1 MIVSKVERMVRVVA
15 MSAVVAMASGAAV
28 PTRALAQ
35 DAASQPEAG
44 PVELNKVLDGMV
56 SGLEKEMM
64 GVVQA
69 MPADKFNFAP
79 SQSIFASGQKVNFSG
94 VRTFAEQCTHVASA
108 NYYYF
113 SQVSGTKPSVDVA
126 SLKNLKTKDE
136 VVQALQASFAFAH
149 QAVATLTPDNA
160 MNPAGGGGQSGTRAT
175 MVAGGVAHGF
185 DHYGQMVE
193 YLRMNGQV
201 PPASAK

>member
-1 MIVSKVERMVRVVA
+1 MEQ
-15 MSAVVAMASGAAV
+15 MSGMRGQFARLCCVAVVGAAV
-28 PTRALAQ
+28 MTGGAPAARAQ
-35 DAASQPEAG
+35 MGGAATTGG
-44 PVELNKVLDGMV
+44 PVDLNKVLDGMV

-64 GVVQA
+64 GVVNA
-69 MPADKFNFAP
+69 MPADKFGFAP
-79 SQSIFASGQKVNFSG
+79 SQSIFVPGQKVAFDG

-113 SQVSGTKPSVDVA
+113 GAVGGMKPSVDVG
-126 SLKNLKTKDE
+126 SLKNLKSKAE

-160 MNPAGGGGQSGTRAT
+160 MNPVGGREPATRAT
-175 MVAGGVAHGF
+175 LVAGGVAHGF

-193 YLRMNGQV
+193 YLRMNGLT
-201 PPASAK
+201 PPGSK